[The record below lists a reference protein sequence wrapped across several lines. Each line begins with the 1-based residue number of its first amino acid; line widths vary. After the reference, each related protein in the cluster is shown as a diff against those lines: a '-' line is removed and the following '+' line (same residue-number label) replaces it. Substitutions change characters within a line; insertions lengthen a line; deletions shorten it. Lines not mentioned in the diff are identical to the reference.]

1 MIGLSILLCPLI
13 ASAGLYAANGTASPS
28 HFDVPDLER
37 AQLVQPA
44 VIIPQERRR
53 VQGVVLATWH
63 NNHALIRTPSG
74 KFITLKCLSRDLPN
88 YRDSIEA
95 VGYPDTNSLQTNLTH
110 CIWRPCALPASAQD
124 EPPLDTTV
132 SHLLMGEDD
141 RPKINHGLHGK
152 RVRLSGRINGF
163 PSFTSSDVRFI
174 LSDEI
179 TNVPFYI
186 HNFRIIALEHNSI
199 VEITGTC
206 VVETEPWNPHNADP
220 KVREVLIYVDSSDDV
235 RILKGPPWWTIGKL
249 IGAIACLL
257 LVICGFFVWN
267 LSLKRMLSQRCKAL
281 EREISARLESN
292 LKTRERTRL
301 AVELHDSISQNL
313 SGLAMEIGTAVRV
326 APNGIDSML
335 PHLNIASRAL
345 QSCRDDLRDCLWDLR
360 SNALEERDMND
371 AIYTTLRPYLKPD
384 TVVHVRFNV
393 PRTFLSDNTAHALL
407 RIIRELVS
415 NAIRHGNADEI
426 KIAGTIDDRKLLFS
440 VLDNGCGFD
449 PAVCPGIAEGHF
461 GLQGIRERIE
471 RFDGTLKFDR
481 VQPNG
486 AKATISMCISFPQ
499 EEDDITP

>member
-1 MIGLSILLCPLI
+1 MVCFTIVSYLLI
-13 ASAGLYAANGTASPS
+13 ASTGLRAQS
-28 HFDVPDLER
+28 FDVPDLEGAR
-37 AQLVQPA
+37 RTPPPA
-44 VIIPQERRR
+44 VVSRERRR

-74 KFITLKCLSRDLPN
+74 KFVTLKCLPSALPK

-95 VGYPDTNSLQTNLTH
+95 VGYPDTNSLQTNMTH
-110 CIWRPCALPASAQD
+110 CLWRPCAPLANAQ
-124 EPPLDTTV
+124 ETAPQATTV
-132 SHLLMGEDD
+132 SQLLIDENG
-141 RPKINHGLHGK
+141 RPRINHGLHGK

-163 PSFTSSDVRFI
+163 PSFTSSDVRFV

-206 VVETEPWNPHNADP
+206 VVETEHWNPFDDVP
-220 KVREVLIYVDSSDDV
+220 TVREVLIYVDSSDDI
-235 RILKGPPWWTIGKL
+235 RILKGPPWWTTGKL
-249 IGAIACLL
+249 IGAIVCLL

-267 LSLKRMLSQRCKAL
+267 LSLKRMLSRRSRAL
-281 EREISARLESN
+281 EREISARLASN

-313 SGLAMEIGTAVRV
+313 SGMAMEIGTAIRV
-326 APNGIDSML
+326 ARSGIDGML
-335 PHLNIASRAL
+335 PHLSIASRTL

-360 SNALEERDMND
+360 SNALEESVMND
-371 AIYTTLRPYLKPD
+371 AIHTTLRPYLRPD

-393 PRTFLSDNTAHALL
+393 PRKLLSDNTAHTLL
-407 RIIRELVS
+407 RIVRELVS
-415 NAIRHGNADEI
+415 NAIRHGGASEI

-440 VLDNGCGFD
+440 VQDNGCGFD
-449 PAVCPGIAEGHF
+449 PSSSPGITEGHF